1 MWLSEALIKQAGAEL
16 GQAQVKLEIL
26 DKVGVKVEVEIVAD
40 DGVQLLAWVVG
51 GWWVKLKLK
60 LELSLAIVFATLGKV
75 SKTSRWGGSLIF
87 MGGTK
92 IFSLRSKT
100 FPSWP
105 L

>member
-51 GWWVKLKLK
+51 GWCTD
-60 LELSLAIVFATLGKV
+60 I
-75 SKTSRWGGSLIF
+75 
-87 MGGTK
+87 
-92 IFSLRSKT
+92 
-100 FPSWP
+100 
-105 L
+105 